1 MERSTLPDLNTFLVV
16 AERLSF
22 RAAAAQLGLTSPAV
36 SHSIRQLEE
45 KLGVRLLNR
54 TTRSVSLT
62 DAGVHLRDRLRPAFS
77 EISSALTELSEERQ
91 RISGHLRIRAT
102 PFAATVAV

>member
-1 MERSTLPDLNTFLVV
+1 MPRGTLSDLNTFLVV

-36 SHSIRQLEE
+36 SYSIRQLEE
-45 KLGVRLLNR
+45 RLGIRLLNR

-62 DAGVHLRDRLRPAFS
+62 DAGRRLVDRLRPAMN
-77 EISSALTELSEERQ
+77 Q
-91 RISGHLRIRAT
+91 ISGALEDLYE
-102 PFAATVAV
+102 